1 MSPRTHLFRGVEV
14 IAAIAGIGATAA
26 CAPAAGPRP
35 PSPPRPRPHARS
47 VPRALPATRAPRP
60 VAGVDEIPVGG
71 GRVFPE
77 RRVVVTQPTA
87 GEFRGFG
94 IVCTHDG
101 CELNAVADGTIN
113 CPCHGSRYAIADGSV
128 VQGPARTGL
137 RVEQVAV
144 DGDPSS
150 CSDPL
155 PHVRTPHPPPVAL
168 RASRRTPTPTA
179 APRQQV
185 RRPHAVCDGPTRR
198 PRGVLRGLPERHRDA
213 GQAGSRAAGLAGA
226 RSPSPRPRG

>member
-1 MSPRTHLFRGVEV
+1 MSSSDTPVPRRAV
-14 IAAIAGIGATAA
+14 IAAMAGIGATAA
-26 CAPAAGPRP
+26 CAPAAGPAAP
-35 PSPPRPRPHARS
+35 PSAAPSASPTPGASLAP
-47 VPRALPATRAPRP
+47 VPATRAPRP
-60 VAGVDEIPVGG
+60 VASVDEIPVGG

-113 CPCHGSRYAIADGSV
+113 CPCHGSRYAITDGSV

-144 DGDPSS
+144 DGDS
-150 CSDPL
+150 
-155 PHVRTPHPPPVAL
+155 V
-168 RASRRTPTPTA
+168 
-179 APRQQV
+179 
-185 RRPHAVCDGPTRR
+185 
-198 PRGVLRGLPERHRDA
+198 VLL
-213 GQAGSRAAGLAGA
+213 
-226 RSPSPRPRG
+226 

>member
-1 MSPRTHLFRGVEV
+1 V
-14 IAAIAGIGATAA
+14 IAAMAGIGATAA
-26 CAPAAGPRP
+26 CSPAVAPTPAPPTTELTAAPTTGARLRP
-35 PSPPRPRPHARS
+35 APT
-47 VPRALPATRAPRP
+47 TRAPRP

-77 RRVVVTQPTA
+77 RRVVVTQPTD

-113 CPCHGSRYAIADGSV
+113 CPCHGSRYAITDGSV

-144 DGDPSS
+144 DGDR
-150 CSDPL
+150 
-155 PHVRTPHPPPVAL
+155 V
-168 RASRRTPTPTA
+168 
-179 APRQQV
+179 
-185 RRPHAVCDGPTRR
+185 
-198 PRGVLRGLPERHRDA
+198 VLL
-213 GQAGSRAAGLAGA
+213 
-226 RSPSPRPRG
+226 

>member
-1 MSPRTHLFRGVEV
+1 MSSSDTPVSRRAV
-14 IAAIAGIGATAA
+14 IAAAVGIGATAA
-26 CAPAAGPRP
+26 CAPAVGPAASPQTTDPAAAPSVGAG
-35 PSPPRPRPHARS
+35 
-47 VPRALPATRAPRP
+47 LQPAPTSRVPRP
-60 VAGVDEIPVGG
+60 VANVAEIPVGG

-113 CPCHGSRYAIADGSV
+113 CPCHGSRYAITDGSV

-144 DGDPSS
+144 DGDR
-150 CSDPL
+150 
-155 PHVRTPHPPPVAL
+155 V
-168 RASRRTPTPTA
+168 
-179 APRQQV
+179 
-185 RRPHAVCDGPTRR
+185 
-198 PRGVLRGLPERHRDA
+198 VLL
-213 GQAGSRAAGLAGA
+213 
-226 RSPSPRPRG
+226 